1 MTNDI
6 ERHSPDEWR
15 KTAAALMPESSSA
28 GAEESAATAKVNAN
42 GAPLLGD
49 SRDLFRPKTSDI
61 PAKPGV
67 YKWRDGQ
74 GRVIYV
80 GKAKNL
86 RNRLTNYFQPLYLL
100 HPRTQTMVLTARS
113 LEWTVVA
120 TELESL
126 TLEYTW
132 IKEFDPRFNVQFR
145 DDKTYPY
152 LAVST
157 GERVP
162 RVWVTRSR
170 KRRDTRYFG
179 PYAKVWELRHSLDR
193 LLRTFPVR
201 TCTTNVFHK
210 AQLTGRPCLL
220 ASIGKCSAPCVNQI
234 EADEHRRLC
243 EQLVGVMTGRLGRP
257 YIAQLTRDMKEASAE
272 LEFEKA
278 ARLRDQI
285 QMLETV
291 VQQNAVV
298 FDQDVDADV
307 FGFAS
312 DELEASVHAFYVR
325 AGSIRGERNWSV
337 ERVEDIAD
345 TDLMADLLVQV
356 YSDEAGNDH
365 PQSAAPTAPA
375 SGGENAAV
383 LPLSGAST
391 RSATGG
397 AATISTSREAI
408 GSTQTLTATDAIARA
423 QATRERNTRQE
434 TTGRV
439 DLLAP
444 IAPVPRE
451 IIVPI
456 EPSRRAELESWL
468 TDQRGGAVTIRV
480 ASRGDKKQ
488 LMDRANEN
496 ANQALQRSK
505 MSRISDMGARTQ
517 AMNDVAKA
525 LGLNQAPLRI
535 ECYDIS
541 NTVGGAFQV
550 ASMVVFEDAIAKKS
564 EYRRFSIRGK
574 DGQGAVDDLSAL
586 YETLTRRFKHG
597 NIAGDSGESI
607 DAKQRAAKAEQQQEQ
622 SASDVNGT
630 SSTTPA
636 AITDASSSDDSSAVI
651 QQNTNRHHFAYKPN
665 LVVVDGGK
673 PQVMAA
679 AKALEDCGVDD
690 VAVCGLAKR
699 LEEVWVPD
707 DDYPIILKRQS
718 EGMYLLQR
726 VRDESHRFAITYHRQ
741 QRRKGALRSAL
752 DEIPGIGESYQ
763 KRLLNHFGS
772 VKAMRAASVEDFE
785 QVKGV
790 GHAKAEALYA
800 ALHDE

>member
-6 ERHSPDEWR
+6 ERHSSDEWR

-28 GAEESAATAKVNAN
+28 GAEESAAAAKVNAN

-67 YKWRDGQ
+67 YKWRDGE

-307 FGFAS
+307 FGFAN

-375 SGGENAAV
+375 GGDDISATIPAPDPDSIVLFGDSAGGNLAAAV
-383 LPLSGAST
+383 SLMARDRGEFMPRTQMLLYPVVGNDYNPE
-391 RSATGG
+391 
-397 AATISTSREAI
+397 TSPFESVRTNGTDYI
-408 GSTQTLTATDAIARA
+408 LTAQDMADYIDMYRSSVA
-423 QATRERNTRQE
+423 
-434 TTGRV
+434 
-439 DLLAP
+439 DLTNP
-444 IAPVPRE
+444 YF
-451 IIVPI
+451 
-456 EPSRRAELESWL
+456 
-468 TDQRGGAVTIRV
+468 
-480 ASRGDKKQ
+480 
-488 LMDRANEN
+488 
-496 ANQALQRSK
+496 
-505 MSRISDMGARTQ
+505 
-517 AMNDVAKA
+517 
-525 LGLNQAPLRI
+525 APL
-535 ECYDIS
+535 
-541 NTVGGAFQV
+541 TAH
-550 ASMVVFEDAIAKKS
+550 
-564 EYRRFSIRGK
+564 
-574 DGQGAVDDLSAL
+574 DLSNQPR
-586 YETLTRRFKHG
+586 TLVLSAEYCPLRDEDEAYARRLQLVNDNVSCYRIHDGIHG
-597 NIAGDSGESI
+597 YLLN
-607 DAKQRAAKAEQQQEQ
+607 
-622 SASDVNGT
+622 T
-630 SSTTPA
+630 
-636 AITDASSSDDSSAVI
+636 SAVGLVATTYRI
-651 QQNTNRHHFAYKPN
+651 IEHFLDDTPLEPAPGTGTTAN
-665 LVVVDGGK
+665 APEGGDAW
-673 PQVMAA
+673 Q
-679 AKALEDCGVDD
+679 D
-690 VAVCGLAKR
+690 VLGT
-699 LEEVWVPD
+699 D
-707 DDYPIILKRQS
+707 
-718 EGMYLLQR
+718 
-726 VRDESHRFAITYHRQ
+726 
-741 QRRKGALRSAL
+741 
-752 DEIPGIGESYQ
+752 
-763 KRLLNHFGS
+763 
-772 VKAMRAASVEDFE
+772 
-785 QVKGV
+785 
-790 GHAKAEALYA
+790 
-800 ALHDE
+800 